1 MNKGKKYRIGI
12 VADLSL
18 NGSIHQQTFIRAVN
32 AAAEDLHFDA
42 QNIELVWEND
52 GANEQGGKESSKIL
66 VKKGVDCVVG
76 HYASGAARGA
86 LPQYEKK
93 NIPLLLPA
101 ATADSL
107 TTTFH
112 SALRICAKDSEL
124 ALFIISELKK
134 RKIYTLYI
142 EHDDSVHGQSLAGDL
157 VSRFAKEKKCS
168 LHRNIQDAE
177 HVIYVGTYLNSIAF
191 AQKLQHAPGKVKNIF
206 FTDDLAHKD
215 LAAKLSAVS
224 LKIYVFGA
232 DANPDNKSAAE
243 CIRSYEKKWKA
254 KPNTYYLETYAALQ
268 VASQMIKKT
277 EIYSLLETAYQHRWK
292 TVLGNFRFTADG
304 ENKMKHYALWILKKN
319 GLKKE
324 IKTKPAVK
332 RQTV

>member
-1 MNKGKKYRIGI
+1 
-12 VADLSL
+12 
-18 NGSIHQQTFIRAVN
+18 VN
-32 AAAEDLHFDA
+32 AAAEDLDFA
-42 QNIELVWEND
+42 SKNIELIWEND
-52 GANEQGGKESSKIL
+52 QANEPGGKESSKIL
-66 VKKGVDCVVG
+66 VKKKVDCVVG
-76 HYASGAARGA
+76 HFASGAARGA

-107 TTTFH
+107 ATGFH
-112 SALRICAKDSEL
+112 SALRICAKDSDL

-134 RKIYTLYI
+134 KKIFALYI

-157 VSRFAKEKKCS
+157 VSRLSREKKFS
-168 LHRNIQDAE
+168 IHRNIQDAE
-177 HVIYVGTYLNSIAF
+177 HVIYVGTYLNSIDF
-191 AQKLQHAPGKVKNIF
+191 AIRLQHAPGKVKNIF

-215 LAAKLSAVS
+215 LAEKLSQVA

-232 DANPDNKSAAE
+232 DPNPDNKNAVA
-243 CIRSYEKKWKA
+243 CIKKYEKKWKA

-268 VASQMIKKT
+268 VADQMIKKAGT
-277 EIYSLLETAYQHRWK
+277 DSLLKTAHQHKWD
-292 TVLGNFRFTADG
+292 TVLGSFRFTPDG

-324 IKTKPAVK
+324 SKPAVK
-332 RQTV
+332 RQTI